1 MVTFLQVCADC
12 LDGVME
18 PSARKKARIDC
29 IIHCSED
36 DSDALV
42 SPQDLDSWNTLR
54 RAAEIRQHAP
64 VLEVAKG
71 LEEGEIPRI
80 HYHRKCRSLFTMKK
94 LLDSILAKGVKI
106 ESSSIGPRR
115 KSSRDTP
122 STTRVYAKV
131 CIFCEK
137 SSKYLKGAK
146 TREPLIQCVELRA
159 DEKIRKAAKRKLN
172 QRILGLLSRDLVAAE
187 GHYHKSCYKLFT
199 KDYSPATASS
209 DAGENH
215 EESEEARYE
224 EAERE
229 ALEELFLYI
238 RTEFF
243 SKPEVLPM
251 INLTSRLERSM
262 MSHGIIKLKPSTKK
276 HVRRK
281 LEAEFGESLRF
292 VSDEKGKVIVYP
304 CSLSMDDLALQ
315 THKLTKDLRESRA
328 ANSGDVLTKAAMQLR
343 EEIKKQDVSQPWP
356 PDTDQN
362 VLPESVT
369 QFLHTLLTGE
379 CECQTPSERAQ
390 RLATSFGSDLVF
402 AVTSGKTKPPKHVLL
417 SYAVKSLTGNTELI
431 RTLNRLGHCVSYS
444 MFEEIDTALCI
455 QKLECSKDDIPL
467 PANIYPGVFT
477 TLAWDNIDRLEE
489 TLSGAGTSHRVNGIA
504 VQSKVS
510 DTVPEKVLPD
520 ITKSKKRSITPTALM
535 LPTYNVGQRA
545 GPPRIVTAGV
555 DTTKQVQDSKTKNYT
570 WVLTRISDHENQTI
584 SSWTGFNIKI
594 RSDIAV
600 SQDTVSYLPTINA
613 PATEM
618 STVNEVLEQTRAIMQ
633 SLQLNKIVCVF
644 DQALYAKAAEVLWK
658 QEKFKNIIIRMGVF
672 HTICNLLSI
681 IGKRFQDAGLRDLCV
696 ESGVIAEGSVSGLM
710 DGRKYNRSMRL
721 HKLVYEA
728 LMRLAWKGF
737 LPWLEEKHSKDL
749 HHLDETLKNIAGFHS
764 HVSQESYQEL
774 LKSESC
780 THILKLFQV
789 YLETL
794 RDGHNLSA
802 FWMSYVDMAEIMLA
816 LVRASR
822 EGNWILHL
830 GAVRQ
835 MIPWCFAYDKVN
847 YARFLTYY
855 YAMMSRLPIEH
866 PEVHEHF
873 MQGGFSVQIGS
884 KNPFGRIPVDQ
895 TIEETINKDTQ
906 TPGGT
911 KGFSLKGGTVARYYL
926 TSEYRSRYLRQLRA
940 MVGQQYT
947 DFSHPDLQIPRIR
960 RDEADVQSFV
970 QVMETSWLNPFNPEQ
985 EELVSLST
993 ALAAPAEVAK
1003 DLLEAYRIGE
1013 NTYQAFKEE
1022 RLETDT
1028 PTTQFHDKMTK
1039 KKLRTFS
1046 DIRMKPRKQG
1056 PAKETILKA
1065 DRNLFGKMILIAEN
1079 RKLQMRDVLA
1089 HPLGPLPW
1097 ALASGDGSLR
1107 KTNKAAFGRELERSA
1122 SPAEVIPEPSATII
1136 DGMSLVQKL
1145 KGNDKTFS
1153 QLADTA
1159 LSHVVHEGAKSK
1171 RIDVVFDVYNETSIK
1186 DAERAN
1192 RNTSTGIHF
1201 KNIQPGHNIQQWRK
1215 LLSSSSNKANLIKF
1229 LVDEWK
1235 GPQHRKKLEDK
1246 VLYVTCEQLCFK
1258 ITKEQWEEVAELKSS
1273 QEEADTRLFLHAL
1286 HAAESGYKSVI
1297 ITAEDTDVM
1306 VLCLGMCHKI
1316 SSHLFQKCG
1325 TKNRTRFLDITTLR
1339 STLGGSVCD
1348 SLIGMHAFTGC
1359 DTVSAFAGRGKMT
1372 TLKQVKTNKTYQDA
1386 FQELGRSWE
1395 VSSEL
1400 FEKLQEITCHM
1411 YLPSTHTNNV
1421 NKLRYELFCA
1431 RRGEVESSQLPPCK
1445 DCLFM
1450 HALRA
1455 NYQAAIW
1462 RRSLESQP
1470 FVANPTDYGWM
1481 RDEDGKLVVNWMRG
1495 VPAPD
1500 AVIQLLSCKC
1510 VRSCKLPQCT
1520 CLSNGL
1526 KCTDMCRLQ
1535 TCQNKASE
1543 EESVA
1548 QQSDSDSDVDGIEE

>member
-1 MVTFLQVCADC
+1 M
-12 LDGVME
+12 ME
-18 PSARKKARIDC
+18 PSARKRAPIDC
-29 IIHCSED
+29 IIHCCDD

-42 SPQDLDSWNTLR
+42 SPQDLDSWNTLL
-54 RAAEIRQHAP
+54 RAAEIRQHDP
-64 VLEVAKG
+64 VLEAAKG
-71 LEEGEIPRI
+71 LEEGGIPHI

-94 LLDSILAKGVKI
+94 SLDSILAKGVEI
-106 ESSSIGPRR
+106 ESASVDPRR
-115 KSSRDTP
+115 RASRDAP
-122 STTRVYAKV
+122 STSRVYDKV
-131 CIFCEK
+131 CLFCEK
-137 SSKYLKGAK
+137 SSKYMKAAK

-159 DEKIRKAAKRKLN
+159 DEKIRRAATRKLD
-172 QRILGLLSRDLVAAE
+172 QRILGLVSRDLVAAE

-199 KDYSPATASS
+199 KDDSPAAARSG
-209 DAGENH
+209 AGENQ
-215 EESEEARYE
+215 EESEGARYE
-224 EAERE
+224 EAEIE

-238 RTEFF
+238 RTELFPN
-243 SKPEVLPM
+243 PEVLPM

-262 MSHGIIKLKPSTKK
+262 MSRGIIQLKPATKK

-281 LEAEFGESLRF
+281 IETEFGESLRF
-292 VSDEKGKVIVYP
+292 VPDEKGKLLIYP
-304 CSLSMDDLALQ
+304 RSLSMDDLARQ
-315 THKLTKDLRESRA
+315 AHKMTKDLQEARA
-328 ANSGDVLTKAAMQLR
+328 ANSEDVLTKAGMQLR
-343 EEIKKQDVSQPWP
+343 NEINKQDVSQPWP
-356 PDTDQN
+356 HDTDQN
-362 VLPESVT
+362 VIPAAVT
-369 QFLHTLLTGE
+369 KFLHTLLTGE

-402 AVTSGKTKPPKHVLL
+402 AVTSGKTKPPKHILL
-417 SYAVKSLTGNTELI
+417 SNAVKSLTGNTELI

-444 MFEEIDTALCI
+444 MIEEIDTALCI

-504 VQSKVS
+504 VQSKVAGS
-510 DTVPEKVLPD
+510 VPEKVLPE
-520 ITKSKKRSITPTALM
+520 ITKSKIRSITPTASM
-535 LPTYNVGQRA
+535 LPIYNVGRRA
-545 GPPRIVTAGV
+545 GPPRIETAYV
-555 DTTKQVQDSKTKNYT
+555 DTTKEVQDSKTKNHI
-570 WVLTRISDHENQTI
+570 WFLTQMSDHENQSI

-594 RSDIAV
+594 RRDIAV
-600 SQDTVSYLPTINA
+600 VQDTVSYLPTINA

-618 STVNEVLEQTRAIMQ
+618 STVNEVLEQTHAIMQ

-658 QEKFKNIIIRMGVF
+658 QEKFKNIIITMGVF
-672 HTICNLLSI
+672 HTICNLLST

-696 ESGVIAEGSVSGLM
+696 ESGVIAEGSVSGVM
-710 DGRKYNRSMRL
+710 DGRRYNRAVRL

-737 LPWLEEKHSKDL
+737 LPWLEENHSRDI
-749 HHLDETLKNIAGFHS
+749 HHLDGTLKNINSFHS
-764 HVSQESYQEL
+764 NVSQGTFQEL
-774 LKSESC
+774 MESESC

-794 RDGHNLSA
+794 RDEHNLSA
-802 FWMSYVDMAEIMLA
+802 FWMSYLDMVEIMLD

-822 EGNWILHL
+822 EGNWMLHQ
-830 GAVRQ
+830 GAIRQ

-855 YAMMSRLPIEH
+855 YAMMSRLPTEH
-866 PEVHEHF
+866 PEVHKHF

-911 KGFSLKGGTVARYYL
+911 KGFSLKGGAVAMYYL

-940 MVGQQYT
+940 MVVGQKYT
-947 DFSHPDLQIPRIR
+947 DFSHPDLQMPRIR
-960 RDEADVQSFV
+960 RDEADVQSLV
-970 QVMETSWLNPFNPEQ
+970 QLMETSWMNPFNAEQ
-985 EELVSLST
+985 GDLVSLST
-993 ALAAPAEVAK
+993 ATTAPPEVAK
-1003 DLLEAYRIGE
+1003 DLLGAYRIGE
-1013 NTYQAFKEE
+1013 DAYQAFKEE

-1028 PTTQFHDKMTK
+1028 PTIQFHDTMTK
-1039 KKLRTFS
+1039 KKLRTFTN
-1046 DIRMKPRKQG
+1046 IRMKPRSKG
-1056 PAKETILKA
+1056 HAKEAILKA
-1065 DRNLFGKMILIAEN
+1065 DRNLFGQMILVAEN
-1079 RKLQMRDVLA
+1079 RKLKMSDVLA

-1107 KTNKAAFGRELERSA
+1107 KTNKAALARELERNV

-1153 QLADTA
+1153 QLARTA
-1159 LSHVVHEGAKSK
+1159 LSHAVHEGGKSR
-1171 RIDVVFDVYNETSIK
+1171 RIDVVFDVYKETSIK

-1192 RNTSTGIHF
+1192 RSAGTGIHF
-1201 KNIQPGHNIQQWRK
+1201 TNIQPGHNIQQWRK
-1215 LLSSSSNKANLIKF
+1215 LLGSSSNKASLIKF
-1229 LVDEWK
+1229 LVEEWK
-1235 GPQHRKKLEDK
+1235 APQHREKLEGK
-1246 VLYVTCEQLCFK
+1246 ELYVTCEQLCFK
-1258 ITKEQWEEVAELKSS
+1258 ITKEQWEEAPELKSS
-1273 QEEADTRLFLHAL
+1273 QEEADTRLLLHAL

-1316 SSHLFQKCG
+1316 PSHLFQKCG
-1325 TKNRTRFLDITTLR
+1325 TKNRTRFLDITTLSR
-1339 STLGGSVCD
+1339 TLGGSVCD

-1372 TLKQVKTNKTYQDA
+1372 TLKQVKMNKTYQDA
-1386 FQELGRSWE
+1386 FHELGRSWE
-1395 VSSEL
+1395 VSPEL

-1411 YLPSTHTNNV
+1411 YLPSTHTTEV

-1431 RRGEVESSQLPPCK
+1431 RRGEVESSQLPPCE

-1462 RRSLESQP
+1462 RRSLQSQP
-1470 FVANPTDYGWM
+1470 FVANPTDCGWM
-1481 RDEDGKLVVNWMRG
+1481 TDEDGKLAVNWMRG
-1495 VPAPD
+1495 SPAPD
-1500 AVIQLLSCKC
+1500 AVMQLLSCKC
-1510 VRSCKLPQCT
+1510 VRSCELPNCT

-1535 TCQNKASE
+1535 TCQNKAIE
-1543 EESVA
+1543 EEPVA
-1548 QQSDSDSDVDGIEE
+1548 QQSDSESDVDDIEEE